1 MTWWRWLVALVLL
14 LDQGSKTWVL
24 LTFDDYEVE
33 PISSFF
39 NLVLVY
45 NEGAAFSFLSDAGGW
60 QRWFFV
66 GLALVVSVVLLNWL
80 RQLGPGQPLTTS
92 SLALILGGAWG
103 NLIDRVLFGRVTD
116 FLDFYYGSWHWPA
129 FNLADTAISIGVV
142 LMLIAMFKETAP
154 PTEGR

>member
-33 PISSFF
+33 PVTSFF
-39 NLVLVY
+39 NLVLVF
-45 NEGAAFSFLSDAGGW
+45 NEGAAFSILSDADGW
-60 QRWFFV
+60 QRWFFI
-66 GLALVVSVVLLNWL
+66 GLGLVVSVVLLGWI
-80 RQLGPGQPLTTS
+80 RQLGPKQPLSIT

-103 NLIDRVLFGRVTD
+103 NLIDRLLFGRVTD

-129 FNLADTAISIGVV
+129 FNVADIAISLGVL
-142 LMLIAMFKETAP
+142 LMLIAMFKEPAP
-154 PTEGR
+154 PPDA